1 MASYKKKTGQTGDN
15 APDDWKKVVI
25 EETTKVTIDEVV
37 SLTYEQLEAEL
48 EQQKI
53 WQKEVNDKVAS
64 LEAKMKKVKGIADK

>member
-15 APDDWKKVVI
+15 APDDWKYIVV

-37 SLTYEQLEAEL
+37 PLTYRELEVEL

-64 LEAKMKKVKGIADK
+64 LEAQMEKVKGIADK